1 MTGDVPK
8 EKAGTESK
16 RYEKGEV
23 PYALFVKTRLSLN
36 LALKKRLMPRF
47 CSKRYEFFREIGHQ
61 NLASIV

>member
-16 RYEKGEV
+16 HYEKGEV

-36 LALKKRLMPRF
+36 LALKKRLPAHF
-47 CSKRYEFFREIGHQ
+47 VFRNAPVLLKKI
-61 NLASIV
+61 LIFS

>member
-36 LALKKRLMPRF
+36 LALKKRLPAHF
-47 CSKRYEFFREIGHQ
+47 VFRNAPVLLKKI
-61 NLASIV
+61 LTFS